1 MTISRDAGHEI
12 PSAPHLRLGE
22 GMRVAVASGK
32 GGTGKTT
39 VAVGVAISS
48 ALAGIP
54 VEYLDCDVEEPN
66 GHLLLRP
73 RIESS
78 RSVGILVPVLDE
90 DLCTGCGKC
99 AEVCEYQAI
108 ALLKAPLVFTE
119 LCHGCGGCVLACP
132 TGALREEE
140 HAIGVVETGWAGDVR
155 FVQGRL
161 NVGEELSPV
170 LIRAVKKTAGHGS
183 LTILDGPPGA
193 SCPAVAAVR
202 DADLI
207 LLVAEPTPFG
217 LSDLETAAA
226 AFRGLGS
233 HMALVINRSDSGTP
247 ELRRFCEDQGLEV
260 LLEIPDD
267 RRIAE
272 AGSRGEVPV
281 ETLPELRDGL
291 EQLRRRLHDFVEE
304 THAHAPD
311 QAVATRAGAGP

>member
-1 MTISRDAGHEI
+1 
-12 PSAPHLRLGE
+12 
-22 GMRVAVASGK
+22 MRIGVASGK

-39 VAVGVAISS
+39 VAVSLAVSS
-48 ALAGIP
+48 ALAGVP

-66 GHLLLRP
+66 GHVLLKP
-73 RIESS
+73 QIESS
-78 RSVGILVPVLDE
+78 RSIGILVPVVDE
-90 DLCTGCGKC
+90 SLCTSCGKC
-99 AEVCEYQAI
+99 AQVCEYQAI

-119 LCHGCGGCVLACP
+119 LCRGCGGCVLACP

-140 HAIGVVETGWAGDVR
+140 HVIGVVETGWAGDVR

-161 NVGEELSPV
+161 NVGEELSPL
-170 LIRAVKKTAGHGS
+170 LIRAVKKAAGHGS

-202 DADLI
+202 DTDLI

-217 LSDLETAAA
+217 LSDLEAAVA

-233 HMALVINRSDSGTP
+233 EMALVVNRSDVGTP
-247 ELRRFCEDQGLEV
+247 ELRRFCEDRSLEV

-281 ETLPELRDGL
+281 EVLPELRDGF
-291 EQLRRRLHDFVEE
+291 EQLRRRLLDFPEG
-304 THAHAPD
+304 THAHPRGR
-311 QAVATRAGAGP
+311 AVGHRAAVRP